1 MLDSIYEAWRS
12 DRDKG
17 MRTLMIAGTGERVV
31 QLNER
36 ARADLIEA
44 AARKLLYDAED
55 AGTAWIMKLGQPS
68 SRLEMRE
75 RWEAHAATVALYRHC
90 YEITSPTQL
99 GDAKAITTAD
109 QAAEYRA
116 AQTVLAR
123 TRRGAQRPY
132 ALKRRRQQ
140 EIDRVQQL

>member
-44 AARKLLYDAED
+44 AAPAVMATRGR
-55 AGTAWIMKLGQPS
+55 GTAWIMKLGQPS